1 MKINYQKK
9 LDEIIKEITSLN
21 KTPSLLLHSCCAPC
35 SSYVLEYLSQIFK
48 ITILYYNPN
57 IYPKSEYQR
66 RLDEQKNFINVFPV
80 KNKVSFIE
88 NEYNEAEFLEAI
100 RGNEKDKEGG
110 NRCFICYEL
119 RLRKT
124 AQIAKDNG
132 FEYFT
137 TTLSIS
143 PHKNSQKLNEIGKE
157 LSEEFKVKYL
167 YSDFKKKEGFKR
179 SLVLSD
185 KYNLYRQDYCG
196 CRFSK
201 NSAK

>member
-9 LDEIIKEITSLN
+9 LDEIIKEITSIN

-35 SSYVLEYLSQIFK
+35 SSYVLEYISQIFK

-57 IYPKSEYQR
+57 IYPKAEYQR
-66 RLDEQKNFINVFPV
+66 RLEEQKNFINVFPV
-80 KNKVSFIE
+80 KNKVNFIE

-143 PHKNSQKLNEIGKE
+143 PHKNSPKLNEIGKE
-157 LSEEFKVKYL
+157 LSEKYGVKYL

-179 SLVLSD
+179 SLVLSN

-201 NSAK
+201 NSVK

>member
-9 LDEIIKEITSLN
+9 LDEIIKEITSIN

-57 IYPKSEYQR
+57 IYPKAEYQR
-66 RLDEQKNFINVFPV
+66 RLEEQKNFINVFPV

-201 NSAK
+201 NSVK

>member
-9 LDEIIKEITSLN
+9 LDEIIKEITSIN

-57 IYPKSEYQR
+57 IYPKAEYQR
-66 RLDEQKNFINVFPV
+66 RLEEQKNFINVFPV
-80 KNKVSFIE
+80 KNKVNFIE

-110 NRCFICYEL
+110 IRCFICYEL

-201 NSAK
+201 NSVK

>member
-9 LDEIIKEITSLN
+9 LDEIIKEITSIN

-57 IYPKSEYQR
+57 IYPKAEYQR

-80 KNKVSFIE
+80 KNKANFIE

-124 AQIAKDNG
+124 SQIAKDNG

-157 LSEEFKVKYL
+157 LSEKYGVKYL

-201 NSAK
+201 NSVK

>member
-1 MKINYQKK
+1 M
-9 LDEIIKEITSLN
+9 
-21 KTPSLLLHSCCAPC
+21 
-35 SSYVLEYLSQIFK
+35 LEYLSQIFK

-57 IYPKSEYQR
+57 IYPKAEHQR
-66 RLDEQKNFINVFPV
+66 RLEEQKNFINVFPV
-80 KNKVSFIE
+80 KNKVNFIE

-100 RGNEKDKEGG
+100 RGNEKGKEGG

-201 NSAK
+201 NSVK